1 MAGGNPS
8 IPHIT
13 VVTDFVSTQSLS
25 TRPSRL
31 SLDVP
36 PRPSPSYAP
45 SIDEGSIG
53 VPPSPS
59 LSAESLVHFVTS
71 VVLRENKPRDETS
84 SLGLLNDKLVAKHGR
99 RPSWASS
106 SEGHSSLD
114 GTVPNYGAV
123 SLSPLRRVTS
133 AAAGTTAESL
143 THMYLD
149 NLSEW
154 SCPRSRRMQKDNAD
168 SDGVTAIF
176 EHSPERAKLGG
187 GREAAEELDN
197 TRIDFGQG
205 SDGVNPIPFAFKPFM
220 LADMLDPKNLDILEG
235 LGGTQ
240 GLLKGLGTNL
250 MRGLGGNTLTKMVSS
265 VDSRRGQYVKEPPL
279 KKSQVDARGSTFNNV
294 GGDQHNIQ
302 IVINN
307 SSSPYVEEV
316 DETINTL
323 VRTSI
328 LLSYSP
334 NPHAQ
339 MS

>member
-1 MAGGNPS
+1 MG
-8 IPHIT
+8 
-13 VVTDFVSTQSLS
+13 D
-25 TRPSRL
+25 
-31 SLDVP
+31 
-36 PRPSPSYAP
+36 
-45 SIDEGSIG
+45 
-53 VPPSPS
+53 
-59 LSAESLVHFVTS
+59 
-71 VVLRENKPRDETS
+71 
-84 SLGLLNDKLVAKHGR
+84 DK
-99 RPSWASS
+99 
-106 SEGHSSLD
+106 
-114 GTVPNYGAV
+114 
-123 SLSPLRRVTS
+123 
-133 AAAGTTAESL
+133 
-143 THMYLD
+143 
-149 NLSEW
+149 
-154 SCPRSRRMQKDNAD
+154 
-168 SDGVTAIF
+168 
-176 EHSPERAKLGG
+176 
-187 GREAAEELDN
+187 EAAEELGN
-197 TRIDFGQG
+197 TRIDFEQD
-205 SDGVNPIPFAFKPFM
+205 SDGVNPIPFAVKPFM
-220 LADMLDPKNLDILEG
+220 LADTLDPKNLDILEG

-307 SSSPYVEEV
+307 SPSPYVEEV